1 MEFKMTRNGSGY
13 YDETATKAFNG
24 MAKSGEIWTAG
35 NNGRERE
42 VIIIKNHGRMC
53 NVLSLLD
60 ERKGNNCI
68 EVVSR
73 SLKYT
78 DPRMIQYMFNDSLG
92 QFVKAL
98 SDEEFDK
105 VLDEV
110 EDALEVNI
118 NRHIVNE
125 EGAGM
130 LKLYKESLEKANE
143 KVKELETQLE
153 EAKRA
158 AASPGDSIYKQLY
171 DNLIDK
177 LIDKKVM

>member
-1 MEFKMTRNGSGY
+1 MEFKMNSNGSGC
-13 YDETATKAFNG
+13 YDETATKAFNS
-24 MAKSGEIWTAG
+24 MAKSGEIWTTVSG
-35 NNGRERE
+35 PREKE

-60 ERKGNNCI
+60 ESKSNQCI

-78 DPRMIQYMFNDSLG
+78 DPRMIQYMFNDNLG

-98 SDEEFDK
+98 SEEEFDK
-105 VLDEV
+105 LLDEV
-110 EDALEVNI
+110 EDALELNVS
-118 NRHIVNE
+118 RGFARE
-125 EGAGM
+125 T
-130 LKLYKESLEKANE
+130 LD
-143 KVKELETQLE
+143 ELEAAKERIVELEIQLE

-158 AASPGDSIYKQLY
+158 VATPGDSIYKQLY

>member
-1 MEFKMTRNGSGY
+1 MEFKMNRNGSGY
-13 YDETATKAFNG
+13 YDETATKAFSS

-35 NNGRERE
+35 SGGREKE
-42 VIIIKNHGRMC
+42 VIIIKNHGKMC

-60 ERKGNNCI
+60 ESKGSHCI
-68 EVVSR
+68 EIVSR

-78 DPRMIQYMFNDSLG
+78 DPRMIQYMFNDNLG

-110 EDALEVNI
+110 EDALEVDI

-125 EGAGM
+125 EGAGL
-130 LKLYKESLEKANE
+130 LKVYEESLEKSN
-143 KVKELETQLE
+143 KRIKELEDQIAGTVL
-153 EAKRA
+153 APTN
-158 AASPGDSIYKQLY
+158 SFYKQLY
-171 DNLIDK
+171 DELIDK
-177 LIDKKVM
+177 LIDKKVL